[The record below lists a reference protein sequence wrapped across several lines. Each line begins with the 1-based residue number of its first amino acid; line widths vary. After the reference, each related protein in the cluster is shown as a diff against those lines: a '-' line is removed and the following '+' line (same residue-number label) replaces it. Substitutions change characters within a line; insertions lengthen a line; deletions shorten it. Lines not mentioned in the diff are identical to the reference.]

1 MPSTSAGTFELVGL
15 TLARALEPL
24 AARLHD
30 PHHARMLIAELG
42 LVMPEQIVSPAL
54 VTAFQTIHTAAH
66 AIRGEAT
73 TLAAA
78 IDADNVGQIVS
89 EGVSLARSTVTLI
102 QAFDTIVREITALG
116 SVPSV
121 TNAELTA
128 FLTGLPDRL
137 FQLVVVEYL
146 EGNHRTV
153 FALLELL
160 GIVERTRANIGSTN
174 PGQPEVL
181 RKRLRFDR
189 IGQLLQSPDQIFATL
204 YGWGQPGLPAGM
216 PPFDG
221 NLLVRRVG
229 ALLRAMRIPTTIR
242 ELPGT
247 PPRTSLEVC
256 VLRFAP
262 TDAATPG
269 KPGLEA
275 IVTTGISDGISI
287 DLPIVPGWQAQLRAE
302 GALQASV
309 GMRVQPPAE
318 VSLIPP
324 SGTVQGRMK
333 AGVARVPVA
342 PETRIMLLGIAGGTG
357 LSVER
362 IELRFISG
370 FRWDTSTGD
379 ATGDVGFEGELRG
392 GKLKIGMDG
401 ADGFLGTLL
410 SGVSVEADFN
420 LGLGWT
426 ALQGIYFTGSST
438 LEIQL
443 PAHISLGP
451 IELSAL
457 TLRVGIDGNR
467 FPIGLATDIKAELG
481 PLKVTVEQIG
491 AAVELSFPA
500 DGRGDIGP
508 LDIDFKFLPPR
519 GAGLSLD
526 AGVVKGGGYVF
537 FDPERGEYAGALELT
552 FSETIGLKAI
562 GIITTKM
569 PDGSDGFS
577 LLIIISVDFGTGLQ
591 LGYGFTLLAVGGLIG
606 VNRTMKLDALM
617 EGVRSGAIESI
628 MFPTDIVAN
637 APKIISDLRAFFPPR
652 EGMFLI
658 GPMAKLGW
666 GTPTLISISLGIIIE
681 IPGNIAIVGVLKV
694 ALPTEEASLIR
705 LQVNFAGAI
714 EFDKKRIYFFAS
726 LFESRILFMTIEG
739 EMGLLVAWG
748 DDANFVVSVGGFHP
762 RFQAPPLPFPSPRR
776 IAIDILNTPVAKIR
790 VEGYLAVTSNTAQ
803 FGARA
808 ELFFGLDIL
817 NVRGHLAFDALFQFS
832 PFYFIIEISA
842 SVSVNLF
849 GAGLFSISLSGELSG
864 PGPWHIKGH
873 GSFSI
878 LFWDVDVEFEET
890 WGERHN
896 TELPAAPVL
905 PILLREIDKADNW
918 RAALPASNRLLVTLR
933 KLPSDAPLILHPLG
947 TLRISQ
953 RALPLELV
961 LDKVGTQK
969 PSDVNRLSIAV
980 TGGGLT
986 RKADAFERFAPAQF
1000 QNFADSD
1007 KLSKPAFSPERS
1019 GVELSAAGQDLQSS
1033 RVVQRAVRYEEI
1045 IIDNNFKRFARRF
1058 RLLLLPLFQLFLRG
1072 NSAARSPLS
1081 AANLRRLQPFP
1092 DKIVVR
1098 DETFTVAFQTTNKA
1112 FEATSF
1118 HSEASARDF
1127 LHRKIAENGALADE
1141 LHVIPSFERA
1151 A

>member
-1 MPSTSAGTFELVGL
+1 MPSESAGTLELVGL
-15 TLARALEPL
+15 ELARALEPL
-24 AARLHD
+24 AARMHD
-30 PHHARMLIAELG
+30 AHHARMLIAELG
-42 LVMPEQIVSPAL
+42 LVLPEQAVSAAL
-54 VTAFQTIHTAAH
+54 GNAFTAVHTASH
-66 AIRGEAT
+66 QIKDEAT
-73 TLAAA
+73 ALATA
-78 IDADNVGQIVS
+78 IDGGDTGAIISQGASLVRSIVTMI
-89 EGVSLARSTVTLI
+89 E
-102 QAFDTIVREITALG
+102 AFETIGREINALG
-116 SVPSV
+116 GVPSV
-121 TNAELTA
+121 SGPDLAA
-128 FLTGLPDRL
+128 FLAGLAQRL
-137 FQLVVVEYL
+137 FDLVVVEYL
-146 EGNHRTV
+146 ETRQRTV
-153 FALLELL
+153 FSFLELL
-160 GIVERTRANIGSTN
+160 GLVERTRLNKGSTD
-174 PGQPEVL
+174 PGQPEVV
-181 RKRLRFDR
+181 RKRMRFDR
-189 IGQLLQSPDQIFATL
+189 IGTLLQSPDQLFTDL
-204 YGWGQPGLPAGM
+204 YGWGQPG
-216 PPFDG
+216 FDG
-221 NLLVRRVG
+221 DLLVRRIG
-229 ALLRAMRIPTTIR
+229 AVLRAVRVPTTFR

-247 PPRTSLEVC
+247 PPRASLEVC
-256 VLRFAP
+256 VLRFSR
-262 TDAATPG
+262 TDPAVPG
-269 KPGLEA
+269 LPGLEA
-275 IVTTGISDGISI
+275 IVTTGISDGLTI
-287 DLPIVPGWQAQLRAE
+287 DMPIVPGWQAQLRAE
-302 GALQASV
+302 GSLQASV
-309 GMRVQPPAE
+309 GMRIQPPAE

-333 AGVARVPVA
+333 AGIARVPVA
-342 PETRIMLLGIAGGTG
+342 PETRLVLLGVAGGTG

-362 IELRFISG
+362 IEARFISG
-370 FRWDTSTGD
+370 FRWDTSTNS
-379 ATGDVGFEGELRG
+379 ATGDVGFEAELRG
-392 GKLKIGMDG
+392 GKLKISMDG

-410 SGVSVEADFN
+410 SGVGVEADFN
-420 LGLGWT
+420 LGFGWT
-426 ALQGIYFTGSST
+426 AQQGVYFTGSST

-451 IELSAL
+451 VELSAL

-481 PLKVTVEQIG
+481 PLKVVVEQIG

-500 DGRGDIGP
+500 DGRGDVGP

-552 FSETIGLKAI
+552 FSETIGLAAI

-628 MFPTDIVAN
+628 MFPRDIVAN
-637 APKIISDLRAFFPPR
+637 APRIISDLRAFFPPR
-652 EGMFLI
+652 EGTFLI

-666 GTPTLISISLGIIIE
+666 GTPTLISVALGIIIE

-714 EFDKKRIYFFAS
+714 EFDRKRVYFFAS
-726 LFESRILFMTIEG
+726 LFESRILFITIEG

-762 RFQAPPLPFPSPRR
+762 RFQPPPLPFPSPRR
-776 IAIDILNTPVAKIR
+776 IVLDILNTPVAKIR

-842 SVSVNLF
+842 SVSVNVF

-864 PGPWHIKGH
+864 PGPWHVKGH
-873 GSFSI
+873 GSFTI
-878 LFWDVDVEFEET
+878 LFWDVDVEFENT
-890 WGERHN
+890 WGERHD
-896 TELPAAPVL
+896 TELPAIPVL
-905 PILLREIDKADNW
+905 PILEAELDKAENW
-918 RAALPASNRLLVTLR
+918 RALLPAGNRVLVAVR
-933 KLPSDAPLILHPLG
+933 KLEDDAPLVLHPLG
-947 TLRISQ
+947 VLRIAQ
-953 RALPLELV
+953 RAVPLEIK

-969 PSDVNRLSIAV
+969 PSDVNRLSLVA
-980 TGGGLT
+980 TGGLT
-986 RKADAFERFAPAQF
+986 RKDDALEKFAPAQF
-1000 QNFADSD
+1000 QNFSDAD
-1007 KLSKPAFSPERS
+1007 KLSKPAFAPERA
-1019 GVELSAAGQDLQSS
+1019 GLELASDDALASS
-1033 RVVQRAVRYEEI
+1033 RVVQRVVRYEEI

-1058 RLLLLPLFQLFLRG
+1058 RLFLLPLFQLFLRG
-1072 NSAARSPLS
+1072 NSAARSALS
-1081 AANLRRLQPFP
+1081 AASLRQTQPFS

-1098 DETFTVAFQTTNKA
+1098 DETFTVAFQSTNKA
-1112 FEATSF
+1112 FADDTTSF
-1118 HSEASARDF
+1118 HSEASAREF
-1127 LHRKIAENGALADE
+1127 LNRKIADDGSLADQ

>member
-1 MPSTSAGTFELVGL
+1 MPNTSAGTFELIAVEL
-15 TLARALEPL
+15 SRALEPL
-24 AARLHD
+24 AGRLHD
-30 PHHARMLIAELG
+30 VHHARILIAELG
-42 LVMPEQIVSPAL
+42 LILPETVVSPAL
-54 VTAFQTIHTAAH
+54 RTAFQTIHSGAH
-66 AIRGEAT
+66 AIQGEAT
-73 TLAAA
+73 TLATA
-78 IDADNVGQIVS
+78 ITAGNTAQIVS
-89 EGVSLARSTVTLI
+89 EGVSLARTTWSLIDAFGTLHREL
-102 QAFDTIVREITALG
+102 QAIG

-121 TNAELTA
+121 TPADFTA
-128 FLTGLPDRL
+128 FLAGLPERL
-137 FQLVVVEYL
+137 FHVVLVDYL
-146 EGNHRTV
+146 EAHHRTV
-153 FALLELL
+153 FSLLELL
-160 GIVERTRANIGSTN
+160 GLVEKAHVNVGSTD
-174 PGQPEVL
+174 PGKPGFV
-181 RKRLRFDR
+181 RKQVRFDR
-189 IGQLLQSPDQIFATL
+189 LGQLLSSPDQLFTQL
-204 YGWGQPGLPAGM
+204 YGWGQTGSA
-216 PPFDG
+216 FAG
-221 NLLVRRVG
+221 NLLVQRIGGV
-229 ALLRAMRIPTTIR
+229 LRAMRIPTSYR
-242 ELPGT
+242 ALPGA
-247 PPRTSLEVC
+247 PPRTALEVC

-262 TDAATPG
+262 TAASVPG
-269 KPGLEA
+269 LPGLEA
-275 IVTTGISDGISI
+275 IVTAGIADGVTV

-309 GMRVQPPAE
+309 GMRIQPPAE
-318 VSLIPP
+318 VTLIPP
-324 SGTVQGRMK
+324 SGSVTGRMK
-333 AGVARVPVA
+333 AGVAKVPVA
-342 PETRIMLLGIAGGTG
+342 PETRMMLLGVVGGTG
-357 LSVER
+357 LSAER
-362 IELRFISG
+362 IELRFIGG
-370 FRWDTSTGD
+370 FRWDSD
-379 ATGDVGFEGELRG
+379 AGAAEGDVGFEGEVRG
-392 GKLKIGMDG
+392 GKLKIGMSG

-420 LGLGWT
+420 LGFGWT
-426 ALQGIYFTGSST
+426 ALQGLYFTGSST

-451 IELSAL
+451 VELSAL

-467 FPIGLATDIKAELG
+467 FPIGLAANIKAELG

-508 LDIDFKFLPPR
+508 LALDFKFLPPR

-552 FSETIGLKAI
+552 FSGTIGLKAI

-617 EGVRSGAIESI
+617 EGVRSGAIESV
-628 MFPTDIVAN
+628 MFPRDIVAN

-652 EGMFLI
+652 AGTFLI

-666 GTPTLISISLGIIIE
+666 GTPTLISIALGIIIE

-694 ALPTEEASLIR
+694 ALPTEDAALIR

-762 RFQAPPLPFPSPRR
+762 RFQPPPLPFPSPRR

-817 NVRGHLAFDALFQFS
+817 NVRGHIAFDALFQFS
-832 PFYFIIEISA
+832 PFYFVIEISA
-842 SVSVNLF
+842 SLSVNVF
-849 GAGLFSISLSGELSG
+849 GAGLFSVSINGELSG
-864 PGPWHIKGH
+864 PGPWNVKGH

-878 LFWDVDVEFEET
+878 LFWDIDVEFNET

-896 TELPAAPVL
+896 TELPAKKIL
-905 PILLREIDKADNW
+905 PILEGEIAKAETW
-918 RAALPASNRLLVTLR
+918 RAELPSTSRLSVTLR
-933 KLPSDAPLILHPLG
+933 KLPADAPLVLHPLG
-947 TLRISQ
+947 VLRISQ
-953 RALPLELV
+953 RALPLELK

-969 PSDVNRLSIAV
+969 PEDVNRLSIAV
-980 TGGGLT
+980 TGGGLV

-1000 QNFADSD
+1000 QNFSDAD
-1007 KLSKPAFSPERS
+1007 KLSKPAFAPERA
-1019 GVELSAAGQDLQSS
+1019 GVELSAAGDDLRSS
-1033 RVVQRAVRYEEI
+1033 RVVQRTVRYEEI
-1045 IIDNNFKRFARRF
+1045 VIDNNFKRFARRF
-1058 RLLLLPLFQLFLRG
+1058 RLFLMPLFQLFLRG
-1072 NSAARSPLS
+1072 NSAARSELS
-1081 AANLRRLQPFP
+1081 AANLRRLQPFS
-1092 DKIVVR
+1092 DKIAVR
-1098 DETFTVAFQTTNKA
+1098 DETFTVAFQADNRA
-1112 FEATSF
+1112 FAAEAASF

-1127 LHRKIAENGALADE
+1127 LRRKVAEDGALADE